1 MPVGICG
8 GRLLAFGRRAIISEP
23 FTPIKNAMI
32 AAMDLSPN
40 PTPGSAVAADVI
52 KDADITTFMQDVVQ
66 ASMSVPVLVD
76 FWAPWCGPC
85 KTLGPMLE
93 KIVKAA
99 NGKLR
104 LVKVNV
110 DDPKNQPLAQQLR
123 IQSIPAVYA
132 FSKGQPV
139 DGFVGALPESQLKK
153 FVEGLAGGALEDDT
167 ATQAIEAGKAA
178 LAAQDYPEAAQ
189 AFSTALG
196 AEPENPVALGG
207 LARALVGMGEIE
219 EAKEVL
225 AQVPD
230 AQKNHAEVHAA
241 HSAIQLHEEG
251 SQAAHQLK
259 PLEAAVAA
267 NPNDHQARFDYALA
281 LHGAN
286 RAQEAVD
293 QLLDIVKRDRKW
305 NEEAARKQLVKIFE
319 ALGPMDPITVDA
331 RRRLSSI
338 LFA

>member
-1 MPVGICG
+1 MP
-8 GRLLAFGRRAIISEP
+8 
-23 FTPIKNAMI
+23 
-32 AAMDLSPN
+32 AMDLSTKPA
-40 PTPGSAVAADVI
+40 PGLAAGLTGLSAAPGAPAGAPATVAADVI

-85 KTLGPMLE
+85 KQLTPALE
-93 KIVKAA
+93 KLVKAA

-132 FSKGQPV
+132 FSGGQPV

-153 FVEGLAGGALEDDT
+153 FVESLPGAGTIQDAAAES
-167 ATQAIEAGKAA
+167 IEAGRAA
-178 LAAQDYPEAAQ
+178 LAEHAYEDAAA

-196 AEPENPVALGG
+196 TEPENAAALGG
-207 LARALVGMGEIE
+207 LARALIGMGEVD
-219 EAKEVL
+219 EAKEIL
-225 AQVPD
+225 ANLPPAVAD
-230 AQKNHAEVHAA
+230 HAEIAA
-241 HSAIQLHEEG
+241 ARSALQLLEDG
-251 SQAAHQLK
+251 AKAAGNLK
-259 PLEAAVAA
+259 PLEDAVAA

-281 LHGAN
+281 LVGDN
-286 RAQEAVD
+286 RQAEAID

-305 NEEAARKQLVKIFE
+305 NEEAARKQLVTIFE

-338 LFA
+338 LFS

>member
-1 MPVGICG
+1 M
-8 GRLLAFGRRAIISEP
+8 
-23 FTPIKNAMI
+23 T
-32 AAMDLSPN
+32 AAMDLMPN
-40 PTPGSAVAADVI
+40 PTTGSAASAGADLI
-52 KDADITTFMQDVVQ
+52 KDSDITTFMQDVVQ
-66 ASMSVPVLVD
+66 ASMTVPVLVD

-153 FVEGLAGGALEDDT
+153 FVEGLAGGAVEDT
-167 ATQAIEAGKAA
+167 AAQAIEAGKAA
-178 LAAQDYPEAAQ
+178 LAAQDWAEAAQ

-196 AEPENPVALGG
+196 TEPENPAALGG
-207 LARALVGMGEIE
+207 LARALIGMGEIE
-219 EAKEVL
+219 EAREVL
-225 AQVPD
+225 AQVPE
-230 AQKNHAEVHAA
+230 AQKDHADVHAA
-241 HSAIQLHEEG
+241 RSALQLHEEG
-251 SQAAHQLK
+251 SHAAHQLK

-267 NPNDHQARFDYALA
+267 NPNDHQARYDYALA

-286 RAQEAVD
+286 RPQDAVD

-305 NEEAARKQLVKIFE
+305 NEEAARKQLVKMFE

>member
-1 MPVGICG
+1 MDILGAKP
-8 GRLLAFGRRAIISEP
+8 APAH
-23 FTPIKNAMI
+23 
-32 AAMDLSPN
+32 AAAAQSGD
-40 PTPGSAVAADVI
+40 AV

-93 KIVKAA
+93 KIVKAS
-99 NGKLR
+99 NGKVK
-104 LVKVNV
+104 LVKVNI
-110 DDPKNQPLAQQLR
+110 DEPKNQPLAQQLR

-132 FSKGQPV
+132 FSGGQPV

-153 FVEGLAGGALEDDT
+153 FVEGLAGGALEGDT
-167 ATQAIEAGKAA
+167 ATQMIEAGKAA
-178 LAAQDYPEAAQ
+178 LAAQDWTEAAQ

-196 AEPENPVALGG
+196 SEPENVAAVAG

-219 EAKEVL
+219 EAREVL
-225 AQVPD
+225 AQVPE
-230 AQKNHAEVHAA
+230 AQHGHADVHAA
-241 HSAIQLHEEG
+241 RAALTLHEQG
-251 SQAAHQLK
+251 SHAAHQLQ

-267 NPNDHQARFDYALA
+267 NPNDHQARLDYAVA
-281 LHGAN
+281 LMGAN
-286 RAQEAVD
+286 RQQEAID
-293 QLLDIVKRDRKW
+293 NLLDIVKRDRKW
-305 NEEAARKQLVKIFE
+305 NDEAARKQLVQVFE
-319 ALGPMDPITVDA
+319 ALGPMDPLVVEA

>member
-1 MPVGICG
+1 
-8 GRLLAFGRRAIISEP
+8 
-23 FTPIKNAMI
+23 
-32 AAMDLSPN
+32 MDLGLKPAT
-40 PTPGSAVAADVI
+40 PTAAALTPDAGAGAVKDV
-52 KDADITTFMQDVVQ
+52 DITTFMQDVVQ
-66 ASMSVPVLVD
+66 ASMQVPVLVD

-85 KTLGPMLE
+85 KQLTPLLE

-99 NGKLR
+99 NGKVR
-104 LVKVNV
+104 LVKVNI

-153 FVEGLAGGALEDDT
+153 FVETLTGGALEGDT
-167 ATQAIEAGKAA
+167 ATQLIEAGKTA
-178 LAAQDYPEAAQ
+178 LAAQDWTGAAE
-189 AFSTALG
+189 AFSGALG
-196 AEPENPVALGG
+196 AEPESAAAMGG

-225 AQVPD
+225 AQVPE
-230 AQKNHAEVHAA
+230 AHTSHADVVAA
-241 HSAIQLHEEG
+241 RSALDLLEQSAG
-251 SQAAHQLK
+251 AADQLK

-267 NPNDHQARFDYALA
+267 NPNDHQARYDYALA
-281 LHGAN
+281 LVGAQ
-286 RAQEAVD
+286 RSQEALD

-305 NEEAARKQLVKIFE
+305 NDEAARKQLVKIFE
-319 ALGPMDPITVDA
+319 ALGPMDPLVVDA

>member
-1 MPVGICG
+1 M
-8 GRLLAFGRRAIISEP
+8 
-23 FTPIKNAMI
+23 T
-32 AAMDLSPN
+32 AAMDLMPN
-40 PTPGSAVAADVI
+40 PTTGSAASAGADLI
-52 KDADITTFMQDVVQ
+52 KDSDITTFMQDVVQ
-66 ASMSVPVLVD
+66 ASMTVPVLVD

-153 FVEGLAGGALEDDT
+153 FVEGLAGGAVEDT
-167 ATQAIEAGKAA
+167 AAQAIEAGKAA
-178 LAAQDYPEAAQ
+178 LAAQDWAEAAQ

-196 AEPENPVALGG
+196 TEPENPAALGG
-207 LARALVGMGEIE
+207 LARALIGMGEIE

-225 AQVPD
+225 AQVPE
-230 AQKNHAEVHAA
+230 AQKDHADVHAA
-241 HSAIQLHEEG
+241 RSVLQLHEEG
-251 SQAAHQLK
+251 SHAAHQLK

-267 NPNDHQARFDYALA
+267 NPNDHQARYDYALA

-286 RAQEAVD
+286 RPQDAVD

-305 NEEAARKQLVKIFE
+305 NEEAARKQLVKMFE

>member
-1 MPVGICG
+1 
-8 GRLLAFGRRAIISEP
+8 
-23 FTPIKNAMI
+23 
-32 AAMDLSPN
+32 MDLSPKS
-40 PTPGSAVAADVI
+40 PSSLPGLSTGMAPVSAPGSAPGAAAPAAVPAAAADLI
-52 KDADITTFMQDVVQ
+52 KDADVSTFMQDVIQ
-66 ASMSVPVLVD
+66 ASMQQPVLVD

-85 KTLGPMLE
+85 KQLTPALE
-93 KIVKAA
+93 KLVKGA

-104 LVKVNV
+104 LVKINV

-132 FSKGQPV
+132 FYQGQPV

-153 FVEGLAGGALEDDT
+153 FAASLPGAGEIKDSAAD
-167 ATQAIEAGKAA
+167 AIEAGKAA
-178 LAAQDYPEAAQ
+178 LAEQAWEDAAA

-196 AEPENPVALGG
+196 AEPENVSALGG
-207 LARALVGMGEIE
+207 LARALIGMGEIE
-219 EAKEVL
+219 GAKEIL
-225 AQVPD
+225 EQIPAD
-230 AQKNHAEVHAA
+230 KTGHADVVAA
-241 HSAIQLHEEG
+241 RSALELQEAG
-251 SQAAHQLK
+251 SQAAGNLK

-267 NPNDHQARFDYALA
+267 NPNDHQARLDYAVA
-281 LHGAN
+281 LHGAGN
-286 RAQEAVD
+286 AEAAID

-319 ALGPMDPITVDA
+319 AMGPMDPVVVDA

>member
-1 MPVGICG
+1 
-8 GRLLAFGRRAIISEP
+8 
-23 FTPIKNAMI
+23 
-32 AAMDLSPN
+32 MDLGMKPAN
-40 PTPGSAVAADVI
+40 PAAGMLSGTAASGTTPAGAPGAASGGAVDVV

-66 ASMSVPVLVD
+66 ASMRVPVLVD

-93 KIVKAA
+93 KIVRAA

-104 LVKVNV
+104 LVKINI
-110 DDPKNQPLAQQLR
+110 DEPKNQPLAQQLR

-132 FSKGQPV
+132 FSGGQPV

-153 FVEGLAGGALEDDT
+153 FVEGLAGGTLEGDT
-167 ATQAIEAGKAA
+167 ATQMLEAGRKA
-178 LAAQDYPEAAQ
+178 LAEQDWETAAQ
-189 AFSTALG
+189 SFSAVLG
-196 AEPENPVALGG
+196 EEPENHAAIGG

-219 EAKEVL
+219 GAKEVL
-225 AQVPD
+225 EQLPPTQPELPEA
-230 AQKNHAEVHAA
+230 AEVASARAA
-241 HSAIQLHEEG
+241 LKLQEEG
-251 SQAAHQLK
+251 AQAASQLA
-259 PLEAAVAA
+259 PLEQAVAA
-267 NPNDHQARFDYALA
+267 NPADLQARYDYAVA
-281 LHGAN
+281 LMGAE
-286 RAQEAVD
+286 RQQEAID

-305 NEEAARKQLVKIFE
+305 NDEAARKQLVQVFE

>member
-1 MPVGICG
+1 LPARRLSLSRISLAKPEEDQIMELGI
-8 GRLLAFGRRAIISEP
+8 
-23 FTPIKNAMI
+23 TPASPAPGAAAGANA
-32 AAMDLSPN
+32 
-40 PTPGSAVAADVI
+40 AV

-66 ASMSVPVLVD
+66 ASMQVPVLVD

-85 KTLGPMLE
+85 KQLGPALE

-99 NGKLR
+99 NGKVR

-132 FSKGQPV
+132 FSKGQPI

-153 FVEGLAGGALEDDT
+153 FVESLTGGALEGDT
-167 ATQAIEAGKAA
+167 AAQMIEAGKAA
-178 LAAQDYPEAAQ
+178 LGAQDWTAAAE
-189 AFSTALG
+189 AFSGALG
-196 AEPENPVALGG
+196 AEPDNVAALGG
-207 LARALVGMGEIE
+207 LARALIGMGEID

-225 AQVPD
+225 AQVPE
-230 AQKNHAEVHAA
+230 AQANHADVAA
-241 HSAIQLHEEG
+241 ARSALELLEQTAG
-251 SQAAHQLK
+251 AADQLK

-267 NPNDHQARFDYALA
+267 NPNDHQARYDYALA
-281 LHGAN
+281 LVGAQRN
-286 RAQEAVD
+286 EEALN
-293 QLLDIVKRDRKW
+293 QLLELVKRDRKW
-305 NEEAARKQLVKIFE
+305 NDEAGRKQLVKMFE
-319 ALGPMDPITVDA
+319 ALGPMDPLVVDA